1 MSILRLFAH
10 DPSSPLLFNSGVFF
24 LCFTIFLIGLLLVL
38 DRRRL
43 KLLYVLLF
51 SLFYYYKCNGV
62 FLSVLLVTTVLDFG
76 IARQLAKTEKTGARK
91 GWVALSVLTNLSI
104 LGYFKYTNFFL
115 GSFAAAM
122 GDSYTPLSI
131 FLPIGISFYTFQ
143 SIAYVVDVYREELEP
158 TESLLEYAF
167 FLSFFPQ
174 IVAGPI
180 VRAKTF
186 FPQIRAPRSAID
198 PERMRSGMF
207 LVLRGLAKKALIAD
221 FVGVYADLVFKQP
234 TAYAAPEVWLG
245 VYGYAVQIYFDFSGY
260 SDMAVGMAKMV
271 GFDLPENFRVP
282 YRATNIT
289 NFWQRWH
296 ITLSQWLRDYLYIPL
311 GGNRGGALRRYRNLM
326 LTMLFGGLWHG
337 ASWSFVAWGGMHGV
351 ALCAHKLWRDRMG
364 EPSSATL
371 SRGLAWFGT
380 FHFVAAAWIF
390 FRAPTFA
397 SAGEVFAKLA
407 SGWPT
412 AAELAVIVDVRA
424 DVIFAVG
431 LGLLVSHVPPDWSPR
446 FERRF
451 VRAPFVARLAL
462 FLVFVQGAVQLASR
476 DVQPF
481 IYFQF

>member
-10 DPSSPLLFNSGVFF
+10 DPTSPLLFNSGVFF
-24 LCFTIFLIGLLLVL
+24 LCFTLFLIGLLFVL

-43 KLLYVLLF
+43 KLLYILLF

-76 IARQLAKTEKTGARK
+76 IAHRLAKTETSRARK
-91 GWVALSVLTNLSI
+91 GLVALSVVSNLSI

-143 SIAYVVDVYREELEP
+143 SIAYVVDVYRKELEP
-158 TESLLEYAF
+158 TDSLLEYAF

-186 FPQIRAPRSAID
+186 FPQIRSSRTAID
-198 PERMRSGMF
+198 SERMRAGMF

-311 GGNRGGALRRYRNLM
+311 GGNRGGERKRYRNLM

-337 ASWSFVAWGGMHGV
+337 ASWSFVAWGGMHGL

-364 EPSSATL
+364 EGSTSPV

-397 SAGEVFAKLA
+397 GAGQVFAKLA
-407 SGWPT
+407 SAWPT
-412 AAELAVIVDVRA
+412 AAELSVIADVRA
-424 DVIFAVG
+424 DVIAAVAI
-431 LGLLVSHVPPDWSPR
+431 GLLVSHVPPDWSPR
-446 FERRF
+446 FEGWF

-462 FLVFVQGAVQLASR
+462 FLLFVQGAIQLASR

>member
-10 DPSSPLLFNSGVFF
+10 NPQSPLLFNSGVFF
-24 LCFTIFLIGLLLVL
+24 LCFTLFLIGFLFVL

-62 FLSVLLVTTVLDFG
+62 FLGVLLVTTLLDFG
-76 IARQLAKTEKTGARK
+76 VARRLAASHGTGKRK
-91 GWVALSVLTNLSI
+91 ALVALSVVINLSI

-115 GSFAAAM
+115 GSIAAAL
-122 GDSYTPLSI
+122 GEGYAPLSI

-143 SIAYVVDVYREELEP
+143 SIAYVVDVYRRDLEP
-158 TESLLEYAF
+158 TDSLLEYAF

-180 VRAKTF
+180 VRASTF
-186 FPQIRAPRSAID
+186 FPQIRASQTSLGPDA
-198 PERMRSGMF
+198 MRRGLF

-221 FVGVYADLVFKQP
+221 FVGVYADLIFKQP

-282 YRATNIT
+282 YRARNIT
-289 NFWQRWH
+289 YFWQRWH

-311 GGNRGGALRRYRNLM
+311 GGNRGGELKRYRNLM

-337 ASWSFVAWGGMHGV
+337 ASWSFVAWGGLHGA

-364 EPSSATL
+364 EASTSSVA
-371 SRGLAWFGT
+371 RGVAWLGT
-380 FHFVAAAWIF
+380 FHFVAATWIF
-390 FRAPTFA
+390 FRAPSFA
-397 SAGEVFAKLA
+397 GAGEVFSKLA

-412 AAELAVIVDVRA
+412 GAELRVIADVRA
-424 DVIFAVG
+424 DVLAAVVV
-431 LGLLVSHVPPDWSPR
+431 GLLVSHVPPTWSPR
-446 FERRF
+446 FETWF

-462 FLVFVQGAVQLASR
+462 FLLFVQGAVQLASR